1 MNNQEKRVYL
11 SPTSLPLELSVE
23 SLICNSGYKSDT
35 DIEELNESE
44 YDWLISRLVNLK
56 QRVMKTTEKEF
67 YFTPRTTVIA
77 YEGRQMICASPDNTV
92 ILDSLSDPE
101 PLTEESYTWDI

>member
-1 MNNQEKRVYL
+1 MFLRFFFPKFVSTTRVIIALDNMNNQEKEVYL

-44 YDWLISRLVNLK
+44 YDWLI
-56 QRVMKTTEKEF
+56 
-67 YFTPRTTVIA
+67 
-77 YEGRQMICASPDNTV
+77 
-92 ILDSLSDPE
+92 
-101 PLTEESYTWDI
+101 